1 MNSPLSLA
9 AFKTMSDDTV
19 VFLDPQLEDDDATQ
33 WQSEEDRARLLKDE
47 ATDNLGD
54 DDTTLIDPTQRLNP
68 ASCSGIPFWRWAFG

>member
-9 AFKTMSDDTV
+9 ALKTMTDDTV
-19 VFLDPQLEDDDATQ
+19 VFLDSQPEDDDATQ

-54 DDTTLIDPTQRLNP
+54 DDTTLIDPTQRLDP
-68 ASCSGIPFWRWAFG
+68 ASCSGVPFWRWAFG

>member
-1 MNSPLSLA
+1 MDHPLSLS

-19 VFLDPQLEDDDATQ
+19 VFLDPRHEDDDATQ
-33 WQSEEDRARLLKDE
+33 WQSEEDRVRLLKDE

-68 ASCSGIPFWRWAFG
+68 ASCRGIPFWRWAFG